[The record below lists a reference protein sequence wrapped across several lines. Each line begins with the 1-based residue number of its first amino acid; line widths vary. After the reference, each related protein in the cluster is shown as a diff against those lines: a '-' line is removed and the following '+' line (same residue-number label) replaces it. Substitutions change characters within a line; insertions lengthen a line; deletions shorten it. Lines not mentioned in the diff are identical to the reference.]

1 MGSSGAARGAEGG
14 EPRFARLAALLT
26 GGGPILVQTHDYPDI
41 DAVAAAWG
49 LVELLGRR
57 GVAAEIGYRGEI
69 RSRSLARLVAEL
81 AIPIQDLPP
90 AGGGE
95 PLVPGRR
102 VVVVDGSPANGNV
115 SLVPGELVGIVD
127 HHCKAGEPVAPF
139 VDIRPE
145 LASCSSIVQGYWAE
159 TDEVL
164 PRPIATALLAGI
176 QSDTDFL
183 SRRASPA
190 DFAAYAELF
199 AAGDFEKASRIV
211 RTVLDLEEL
220 ELVVRAL
227 DEAEIRDGLL
237 WACLPGPCGQEVLA
251 VLAEFVL
258 RTEELRAAVV
268 ADLDSPGLP
277 VPGGAGARGVHL
289 SVRSKDPA
297 LSAFSLVRAALEG
310 IGAGGGHSHSAGG
323 FVPAASFPGEA
334 ALRERFFA
342 LVGKIAP

>member
-1 MGSSGAARGAEGG
+1 MGSTGAAGGASGA
-14 EPRFARLAALLT
+14 EPRFARLAALLS
-26 GGGPILVQTHDYPDI
+26 GGGPVLVQTHDYPDS
-41 DAVAAAWG
+41 AAGAAAWG

-69 RSRSLARLVAEL
+69 RSRSLARLLAEL
-81 AIPIQDLPP
+81 AIPIRDLSR
-90 AGGGE
+90 AGGSE
-95 PLVPGRR
+95 ADAPGRR
-102 VVVVDGSPANGNV
+102 VVVVDGSPSNGNV
-115 SLVPGELVGIVD
+115 SLVPGGLVGVVD
-127 HHCKAGEPVAPF
+127 HHCKVGEPLAPF
-139 VDIRPE
+139 VDVRPG
-145 LASCSSIVQGYWAE
+145 LASCSSIIQGYWAE
-159 TDEVL
+159 TGEPM

-183 SRRASPA
+183 SRRASPE

-211 RTVLDLEEL
+211 RTVLDLGEL
-220 ELVVRAL
+220 ELVTRAL

-268 ADLDSPGLP
+268 AELDAPGP
-277 VPGGAGARGVHL
+277 HAPDGAGARGVHL